1 MQTYKNAKGETK
13 YYATHQSAWNRAM
26 KLNETTEDGMW
37 LFEGDEKGWFVYFS
51 PDDDPTAF
59 KNGWGK

>member
-13 YYATHQSAWNRAM
+13 YFSTYQGAWNRAA
-26 KLNETTEDGMW
+26 KLNDTAIDGMW

-51 PDDDPTAF
+51 PDSDPTAF